1 MQAIEILISAHF
13 IPISNYSYSIG
24 TLQAFYFLYASF
36 WISYA
41 ETGKLKF

>member
-24 TLQAFYFLYASF
+24 TLQAFTSCMRAFELVMQ
-36 WISYA
+36 
-41 ETGKLKF
+41 KLGS